1 MDQMDERLKRRQQEK
16 KFYNEQAEI
25 WAKDNQE
32 YNKFEQTRN
41 NQKREVMQQYAKT
54 IKAQMSEN
62 AEIKKASAA
71 KMGET
76 EALLNKRLLDEL
88 D

>member
-1 MDQMDERLKRRQQEK
+1 
-16 KFYNEQAEI
+16 
-25 WAKDNQE
+25 
-32 YNKFEQTRN
+32 
-41 NQKREVMQQYAKT
+41 MQQYAKT